1 MQEYNYGRFKRP
13 HRLSQKDLRG
23 ESHKVTGG
31 AVKLTEN
38 KRIKVFTEEK
48 EKKEKC

>member
-38 KRIKVFTEEK
+38 KRIIRFLQ
-48 EKKEKC
+48 KKKRKI